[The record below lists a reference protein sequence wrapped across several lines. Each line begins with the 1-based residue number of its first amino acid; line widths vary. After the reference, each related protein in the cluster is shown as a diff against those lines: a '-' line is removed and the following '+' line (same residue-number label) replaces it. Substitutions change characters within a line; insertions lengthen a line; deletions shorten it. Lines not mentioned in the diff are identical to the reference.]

1 MSGESVTQVDAMLVT
16 HRLHTYIRKSK
27 ALVFVHMGG
36 PGGLT
41 SRRLYG
47 ANQGICNRCAGHSA
61 GVESTSFS
69 KLSIASCPSRSACLI

>member
-1 MSGESVTQVDAMLVT
+1 MSGESVTQVDAMSVT
-16 HRLHTYIRKSK
+16 QLLHTYIRKSK

-47 ANQGICNRCAGHSA
+47 GNQGTWN
-61 GVESTSFS
+61 
-69 KLSIASCPSRSACLI
+69 